1 VKRGFVLLFAMVV
14 AFSWFG
20 TAFAQTYLA
29 QAAQPCAGEAAGPA
43 KEAPMKP
50 EKPKAKRT
58 RGEVV
63 SVDPATSTLVVKAKP
78 KKGEAKEMT
87 FSVAE
92 KAAKGLADL
101 KAGDKV
107 NVTYME
113 EDGKLIAKSVRKA
126 PAKPKAMKEKH
137 QEMMKEMEKSEEKHG
152 M

>member
-1 VKRGFVLLFAMVV
+1 MVV

-20 TAFAQTYLA
+20 PAFAQTYLA
-29 QAAQPCAGEAAGPA
+29 QAAQPCAGEAAEPA

-63 SVDPATSTLVVKAKP
+63 SVDPATSTLVVKVKP

-87 FSVAE
+87 FTAGE
-92 KAAKGLADL
+92 KAAKGLTDL

-113 EDGKLIAKSVRKA
+113 EDGKLIAKSIRKA
-126 PAKPKAMKEKH
+126 LTRVKKEKPKEMEK
-137 QEMMKEMEKSEEKHG
+137 MEKSEEKHE